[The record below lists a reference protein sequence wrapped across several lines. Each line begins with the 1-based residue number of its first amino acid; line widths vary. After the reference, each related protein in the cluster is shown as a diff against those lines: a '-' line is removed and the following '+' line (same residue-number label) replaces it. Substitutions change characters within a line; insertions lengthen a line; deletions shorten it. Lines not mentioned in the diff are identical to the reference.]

1 MKIEIGKTQELFL
14 LRTAEQ
20 GAYLGPKDGSE
31 SVLLP
36 RKQVPG
42 SLKEGGRIAVFVY
55 RDSED
60 RPVAT
65 VRRPYVEAGEFA
77 YLTVKSVARAG
88 AFLDWG
94 LEKDLFLPFAE
105 QERPLKS
112 GEKALVRVYLDKSGR
127 IAASMK
133 VYAFLSAETY
143 GCFHKDDPFTGYVY
157 RVNPEIGAF
166 VAVKGNGGTEEADG
180 NPAGVR
186 IKKLYFGLIPASQ
199 LFTPLKAGDEVSGR
213 ILRVRKDGKLDLE
226 IRQRAYKQIEEDS
239 EKVLAKIRAYDG
251 ELPFSESASPETIKR
266 ELGLSKA
273 AFKRALGHLKKEG
286 KIEIG
291 EKEVRILL

>member
-14 LRTAEQ
+14 LRMAEQ
-20 GAYLGPKDGSE
+20 GAYLGLKDGSE

-36 RKQVPG
+36 RKQVPDR
-42 SLKEGGRIAVFVY
+42 LKEGDRIQVFVY

-65 VRRPYVEAGEFA
+65 VRRPYAEVGEFA

-105 QERPLKS
+105 QEQPLKG

-127 IAASMK
+127 VAASMK

-143 GCFHKDDPFTGYVY
+143 GRFKKDDPFTGYVY
-157 RVNPEIGAF
+157 RVNPEVGAF
-166 VAVKGNGGTEEADG
+166 VAVRPGTEEK
-180 NPAGVR
+180 R
-186 IKKLYFGLIPASQ
+186 LKELFYGLVPSAQ
-199 LFTPLKAGDEVSGR
+199 LFAPLKAGDAVSGR